1 MTLKRG
7 MSTAKLHS
15 YYLKNYSLSAI
26 VICTDVCGHGLVVE
40 CDLAKVE
47 TGVRFSL
54 PAQIHKR
61 LAIWLV
67 FCVFVRA
74 KMCPMALLRENRSRS
89 PIFMRNF
96 VPSKSETGTAT
107 VSREIPG
114 PQQMQNKTTSVRRGF
129 VLRFFGTGFEHGD
142 GVGEQG
148 RSPWRKAVS
157 PRTSENRGFPRRS
170 ESSSE

>member
-1 MTLKRG
+1 MQKCPYGRFL
-7 MSTAKLHS
+7 
-15 YYLKNYSLSAI
+15 
-26 VICTDVCGHGLVVE
+26 LVAGSKTPA
-40 CDLAKVE
+40 CLA
-47 TGVRFSL
+47 
-54 PAQIHKR
+54 PWI
-61 LAIWLV
+61 
-67 FCVFVRA
+67 
-74 KMCPMALLRENRSRS
+74 RSRS
-89 PIFMRNF
+89 PIFTRNF